1 MKNQELARLF
11 EEIGLMSEFLGD
23 NPFRVRAYYQAARTL
38 YDLDTPIEDVAKGG
52 KEALMALPGIGP
64 DLAEKIL
71 EYLRTGRIAKH
82 EELSRKVPKGVI
94 QVMEVP
100 GVGPKTARQ
109 LYEALGVDSLEKLKQ
124 ALEEGALLRLKGF
137 GAKKA
142 ERIREGLALMEG
154 ASRRRPLGAV
164 LSLARSLLEAIRALP
179 GVEKA
184 ELCGSAR
191 RYKETVGDLD
201 FLVASREGE
210 RVVEGF
216 VRLPAVKEV
225 YAKGENRATVFLK
238 DGLQVDLKI
247 VPPESYGAG
256 LQYLTGSKEHSIRL
270 RALAQEKGLKLN
282 EYGVWRKVAS
292 PSGEPKEERIAGLTE
307 EEVYAALGLPFIP
320 PPLRENRGEVE
331 AALKGALPRLVQLSE
346 IRGDLQ
352 VHSTWSDGKNT
363 LEELYQAAKALGYEY
378 LAVTDH
384 SPAVRVAGGVG
395 PEEALERIRAIRA
408 FNERTGGSPYL
419 LAGAEVDI
427 HPDGGLDY
435 PDWVLKELDIVLV
448 SIHSQFRLDREAQ
461 TRRILKALE
470 NPHVHVLAH
479 PTARLLGRR
488 APVDADWERVFAA
501 AKRLGVYVEI
511 DGYYDRM
518 DLPDDL
524 ARMALEMGLSFSL
537 STDAH
542 QVDHLRFM
550 ELAVGNAQRAWIPPE
565 RVLNTLPLEELL
577 SALKTR

>member
-1 MKNQELARLF
+1 
-11 EEIGLMSEFLGD
+11 MSEFLGD
-23 NPFRVRAYYQAARTL
+23 NPFRVRAYHQAARTL
-38 YDLDTPIEDVAKGG
+38 YDLDTPIEDLAEGG

-64 DLAEKIL
+64 DLADKIL
-71 EYLRTGRIAKH
+71 EYLNTGRMAKH
-82 EELSRKVPKGVI
+82 EELSQKVPPGVI

-109 LYEALGVDSLEKLKQ
+109 LFEALGIDSLEKLRR
-124 ALEEGALLRLKGF
+124 ALEEGRLLSLRGF
-137 GAKKA
+137 GAKKV

-154 ASRRRPLGAV
+154 ASKRRPLGAV

-179 GVEKA
+179 GVKEA

-216 VRLPAVKEV
+216 VRLPKVQEV

-247 VPPESYGAG
+247 VPPESFGAG

-270 RALAQEKGLKLN
+270 RALAQERGLKLN
-282 EYGVWRKVAS
+282 EYGVWR
-292 PSGEPKEERIAGLTE
+292 GEERIAGLTE

-320 PPLRENRGEVE
+320 PPLRENRGEIE
-331 AALKGALPRLVQLSE
+331 AALKGRLPRLVQLSE
-346 IRGDLQ
+346 VRGDLQ

-363 LEELYQAAKALGYEY
+363 VEELYQAARALGYEY

-408 FNERTGGSPYL
+408 WNEQTGGKPYL
-419 LAGAEVDI
+419 LVGAEVDI
-427 HPDGGLDY
+427 HPDGSLDY
-435 PDWVLKELDIVLV
+435 PDWVLKELDLVLV
-448 SIHSQFRLDREAQ
+448 SIHSQFRLDKEAQ
-461 TRRILKALE
+461 TRRILRALQ
-470 NPHVHVLAH
+470 NPYVHILAH

-488 APVDADWERVFAA
+488 APVAADWEEVFTA
-501 AKRLGVYVEI
+501 AKDLGVYVEI

-518 DLPDDL
+518 DLPDEL

-565 RVLNTLPLEELL
+565 RVLNTLPLEDLL
-577 SALKTR
+577 SALKSRSKPQR

>member
-1 MKNQELARLF
+1 
-11 EEIGLMSEFLGD
+11 MSEFLGD
-23 NPFRVRAYYQAARTL
+23 NPFRVRAYHQAARTL
-38 YDLDTPIEDVAKGG
+38 YDLDTPIEDLAEGG

-64 DLAEKIL
+64 DLADKIL
-71 EYLRTGRIAKH
+71 EYLNTGRIAKH
-82 EELSRKVPKGVI
+82 EELSQKVPPGVI

-109 LYEALGVDSLEKLKQ
+109 LFEALGIDSLEKLRR
-124 ALEEGALLRLKGF
+124 ALEEGRLLSLRGF
-137 GAKKA
+137 GAKKV

-154 ASRRRPLGAV
+154 ASKRRPLGAV

-179 GVEKA
+179 GVKEA

-216 VRLPAVKEV
+216 VRLPKVQEV

-247 VPPESYGAG
+247 VLPESFGAG

-282 EYGVWRKVAS
+282 EYGVWR
-292 PSGEPKEERIAGLTE
+292 GEERIAGLTE

-320 PPLRENRGEVE
+320 PPLRENRGEIE
-331 AALKGALPRLVQLSE
+331 AALKGRLPRLVQLSE
-346 IRGDLQ
+346 VRGDLQ

-363 LEELYQAAKALGYEY
+363 VEELYQAARALGYEY

-408 FNERTGGSPYL
+408 WNEQTGGKPYL
-419 LAGAEVDI
+419 LVGAEVDI
-427 HPDGGLDY
+427 HPDGSLDY
-435 PDWVLKELDIVLV
+435 PDWVLKELDLVLV
-448 SIHSQFRLDREAQ
+448 SIHSQFRLDKEAQ
-461 TRRILKALE
+461 TRRILRALQ
-470 NPHVHVLAH
+470 NPYVHILAH

-488 APVDADWERVFAA
+488 APVAADWEEVFAA
-501 AKRLGVYVEI
+501 AKDLGVYVEI

-565 RVLNTLPLEELL
+565 RVLNTLPLEDLL
-577 SALKTR
+577 SALKSRSRPQR

>member
-1 MKNQELARLF
+1 MKNQELARIF

-23 NPFRVRAYYQAARTL
+23 NPFRVRAYHQAARTL
-38 YDLDTPIEDVAKGG
+38 YDLDTPIEDLAEGG

-64 DLAEKIL
+64 DLADKIL
-71 EYLRTGRIAKH
+71 EYLNTGRIAKH
-82 EELSRKVPKGVI
+82 EELSQKVPPGVI

-109 LYEALGVDSLEKLKQ
+109 LFEALGIDSLEKLRR
-124 ALEEGALLRLKGF
+124 ALEEGRLLSLRGF
-137 GAKKA
+137 GAKKV

-154 ASRRRPLGAV
+154 ASKRRPLGAV

-179 GVEKA
+179 GVKEA

-216 VRLPAVKEV
+216 VRLPKVQEV
-225 YAKGENRATVFLK
+225 YAEGENRATVFLK

-247 VPPESYGAG
+247 VLPESFGAG

-282 EYGVWRKVAS
+282 EYGVWR
-292 PSGEPKEERIAGLTE
+292 GEERIAGLTE

-320 PPLRENRGEVE
+320 PPLRENRGEIE
-331 AALKGALPRLVQLSE
+331 AALKGRLPRLVQLSE
-346 IRGDLQ
+346 VRGDLQ

-363 LEELYQAAKALGYEY
+363 VEELYQAARALGYEY

-408 FNERTGGSPYL
+408 WNEQTGGKPYL
-419 LAGAEVDI
+419 LVGAEVDI
-427 HPDGGLDY
+427 HPDGSLDY
-435 PDWVLKELDIVLV
+435 PDWVLKELDLVLV
-448 SIHSQFRLDREAQ
+448 SIHSQFRLDKEAQ
-461 TRRILKALE
+461 TRRILRALQ
-470 NPHVHVLAH
+470 NPYVHILAH

-488 APVDADWERVFAA
+488 APVAADWEEVFAA
-501 AKRLGVYVEI
+501 AKDLGVYVEI

-565 RVLNTLPLEELL
+565 RVLNTLPLEDLL
-577 SALKTR
+577 SALKSRSRPQR

>member
-1 MKNQELARLF
+1 VKNQELARIF

-23 NPFRVRAYYQAARTL
+23 NPFRVRAYHQAARTL
-38 YDLDTPIEDVAKGG
+38 YDLDTPIEDLAEGA

-64 DLAEKIL
+64 DLADKIL
-71 EYLRTGRIAKH
+71 EYLNTGRIAKH
-82 EELSRKVPKGVI
+82 EELSQKVPPGVI

-109 LYEALGVDSLEKLKQ
+109 LFEALGIDSLEKLRR
-124 ALEEGALLRLKGF
+124 ALEEGRLLSLRGF
-137 GAKKA
+137 GAKKV

-154 ASRRRPLGAV
+154 ASKRRPLGAV

-179 GVEKA
+179 GVKEA

-216 VRLPAVKEV
+216 VRLPKVQEV

-247 VPPESYGAG
+247 VLPESFGAG

-282 EYGVWRKVAS
+282 EYGVWR
-292 PSGEPKEERIAGLTE
+292 GEERIAGLTE

-320 PPLRENRGEVE
+320 PPLRENRGEIE
-331 AALKGALPRLVQLSE
+331 AALKGRLPRLVQLSE
-346 IRGDLQ
+346 VRGDLQ

-363 LEELYQAAKALGYEY
+363 VEELYQAARALGYEY

-408 FNERTGGSPYL
+408 WNEQTGGKPYL
-419 LAGAEVDI
+419 LVGAEVDI
-427 HPDGGLDY
+427 HPDGSLDY
-435 PDWVLKELDIVLV
+435 PDWVLKELDLVLV
-448 SIHSQFRLDREAQ
+448 SIHSQFRLDKEAQ
-461 TRRILKALE
+461 TRRILRALQ
-470 NPHVHVLAH
+470 NPYVHILAH

-488 APVDADWERVFAA
+488 APVAADWEEVFAA
-501 AKRLGVYVEI
+501 AKDLGVYVEI

-565 RVLNTLPLEELL
+565 RVLNTLPLEDLL
-577 SALKTR
+577 SALKSRSRPQR

>member
-1 MKNQELARLF
+1 MKNQELARIF

-23 NPFRVRAYYQAARTL
+23 NPFRVRAYHQAARTL
-38 YDLDTPIEDVAKGG
+38 YDLDTPIEDLAEGG

-64 DLAEKIL
+64 DLADKIL
-71 EYLRTGRIAKH
+71 EYLNTGRIAKH
-82 EELSRKVPKGVI
+82 EELSQKVPPGVI

-109 LYEALGVDSLEKLKQ
+109 LFEALGIDSLEKLRR
-124 ALEEGALLRLKGF
+124 ALEEGRLLSLRGF
-137 GAKKA
+137 GAKKV

-154 ASRRRPLGAV
+154 ASKRRPLGAV

-179 GVEKA
+179 GVKEA

-216 VRLPAVKEV
+216 VRLPKVQEV

-247 VPPESYGAG
+247 VLPESFGAG

-282 EYGVWRKVAS
+282 EYGVWR
-292 PSGEPKEERIAGLTE
+292 GEERIAGLTE

-320 PPLRENRGEVE
+320 PPLRENRGEIE
-331 AALKGALPRLVQLSE
+331 AALKGRLPRLVQLSE
-346 IRGDLQ
+346 VRGDLQ

-363 LEELYQAAKALGYEY
+363 VEELYQAARALGYEY

-408 FNERTGGSPYL
+408 WNEQTGGKPYL
-419 LAGAEVDI
+419 LVGAEVDI
-427 HPDGGLDY
+427 HPDGSLDY
-435 PDWVLKELDIVLV
+435 PDWVLKELDLVLV
-448 SIHSQFRLDREAQ
+448 SIHSQFRLDKEAQ
-461 TRRILKALE
+461 TRRILRALQ
-470 NPHVHVLAH
+470 NPYVHILAH

-488 APVDADWERVFAA
+488 APVAADWEEVFAA
-501 AKRLGVYVEI
+501 AKDLGVYVEI

-565 RVLNTLPLEELL
+565 RVLNTLPLEDLL
-577 SALKTR
+577 SALKSRSRPQR

>member
-1 MKNQELARLF
+1 MKNQELARIF

-23 NPFRVRAYYQAARTL
+23 NPFRVRAYHQAARTL
-38 YDLDTPIEDVAKGG
+38 YDLDTPIEDLAEGA

-64 DLAEKIL
+64 DLADKIL
-71 EYLRTGRIAKH
+71 EYLNTGRIAKH
-82 EELSRKVPKGVI
+82 EELSQKVPPGVI

-109 LYEALGVDSLEKLKQ
+109 LFEALGIDSLEKLRR
-124 ALEEGALLRLKGF
+124 ALEEGRLLSLRGF
-137 GAKKA
+137 GAKKV

-154 ASRRRPLGAV
+154 ASKRRPLGAV

-179 GVEKA
+179 GVKEA

-216 VRLPAVKEV
+216 VRLPKVQEV

-247 VPPESYGAG
+247 VPPESFGAG

-282 EYGVWRKVAS
+282 EYGVWR
-292 PSGEPKEERIAGLTE
+292 GEERIAGLTE

-320 PPLRENRGEVE
+320 PPLRENRGEIE
-331 AALKGALPRLVQLSE
+331 AALKGRLPRLVQLSE
-346 IRGDLQ
+346 VRGDLQ

-363 LEELYQAAKALGYEY
+363 VEELYQAARALGYEY

-408 FNERTGGSPYL
+408 WNEQTGGKPYL
-419 LAGAEVDI
+419 LVGAEVDI
-427 HPDGGLDY
+427 HPDGSLDY
-435 PDWVLKELDIVLV
+435 PDWVLKELDLVLV
-448 SIHSQFRLDREAQ
+448 SIHSQFRLDKEAQ
-461 TRRILKALE
+461 TRRILRALQ
-470 NPHVHVLAH
+470 NPYVHILAH

-488 APVDADWERVFAA
+488 APVAADWEEVFAA
-501 AKRLGVYVEI
+501 AKDLGVYVEI

-565 RVLNTLPLEELL
+565 RVLNTLPLEDLL
-577 SALKTR
+577 SALKSRSRPQR

>member
-1 MKNQELARLF
+1 MKNQEVARIF

-23 NPFRVRAYYQAARTL
+23 NPFRVRAYDQASRTL
-38 YDLDTPIEDVAKGG
+38 YDLDTPIEVLAQGG
-52 KEALMALPGIGP
+52 KEALMKLPGIGP

-71 EYLRTGRIAKH
+71 EYLNTGRVQKH
-82 EELSRKVPKGVI
+82 EELAQKVPRGLL

-100 GVGPKTARQ
+100 GVGPKTARV
-109 LYEALGVDSLEKLKQ
+109 LYETLKVDSLEALKRALDEGKL
-124 ALEEGALLRLKGF
+124 LSLKGF
-137 GAKKA
+137 GAKKV
-142 ERIREGLALMEG
+142 ERIREGLDLMERVG
-154 ASRRRPLGAV
+154 KRRPLGAV
-164 LSLARSLLEAIRALP
+164 LSLARSLLEAIRTLP

-201 FLVASREGE
+201 FLVASLEGE
-210 RVVEGF
+210 GVVEAF
-216 VRLPAVKEV
+216 VRLPGVKEV

-247 VPPESYGAG
+247 VPPESFGAG
-256 LQYLTGSKEHSIRL
+256 LQYLTGSKEHSVRL

-282 EYGVWRKVAS
+282 EYGVWRQ
-292 PSGEPKEERIAGLTE
+292 GERIAGRTE
-307 EEVYAALGLPFIP
+307 EEVYAALGLPWIP
-320 PPLRENRGEVE
+320 PPLRENGGEVE
-331 AALKGALPRLVQLSE
+331 AALEGRLPRLLELSE

-352 VHSTWSDGKNT
+352 VHSNWSDGKNT
-363 LEELYQAAKALGYEY
+363 LEELYKAAQGLGYEY
-378 LAVTDH
+378 LAITDH

-408 FNERTGGSPYL
+408 FNEKTGGRPFL

-427 HPDGGLDY
+427 GPDGSLDY
-435 PDWVLKELDIVLV
+435 PDWVLKELDIVLI
-448 SIHSQFRLDREAQ
+448 SIHSHFRLDRKAQ
-461 TRRILKALE
+461 TGRILKALR
-470 NPHVHVLAH
+470 NPYVHVLAH

-488 APVDADWERVFAA
+488 APVEADWERIFVQA
-501 AKRLGVYVEI
+501 REEGVYVEI

-524 ARMALEMGLSFSL
+524 ARMALDMGLSFSL

-542 QVDHLRFM
+542 QVDHLRLM
-550 ELAVGNAQRAWIPPE
+550 ELAVGYAQRAWIPKE
-565 RVLNTLPLEELL
+565 RVLNTLPLGDLL
-577 SALKTR
+577 RALRPS

>member
-38 YDLDTPIEDVAKGG
+38 YDFDTPIEDVAKGG

-64 DLAEKIL
+64 DLADKIL
-71 EYLRTGRIAKH
+71 EYLRTGRIAKY
-82 EELSRKVPKGVI
+82 EELSRKVPPGVI

-109 LYEALGVDSLEKLKQ
+109 LFEALGIDSLQRLKE

-137 GAKKA
+137 GPKKA
-142 ERIREGLALMEG
+142 ERIKEGLALREG

-164 LSLARSLLEAIRALP
+164 LSLAKSLLEAIRALP

-201 FLVASREGE
+201 FLASSREGE
-210 RVVEGF
+210 KVVEAF
-216 VRLPAVKEV
+216 VRLPWVKEV

-238 DGLQVDLKI
+238 DGLQVDLRV
-247 VPPESYGAG
+247 VPPEGYGAG

-282 EYGVWRKVAS
+282 EYGVWRRVAS
-292 PSGEPKEERIAGLTE
+292 PGGPKEERVAGLTE

-320 PPLRENRGEVE
+320 PPLRENRGEIE
-331 AALKGALPRLVQLSE
+331 AALEGRLPRLVQLSE
-346 IRGDLQ
+346 IKGDLQ
-352 VHSTWSDGKNT
+352 VHSTWSDGQNT

-395 PEEALERIRAIRA
+395 PEEALARIRAIRA
-408 FNERTGGSPYL
+408 FNERTGGRPFL

-427 HPDGGLDY
+427 HPDGSLDY
-435 PDWVLKELDIVLV
+435 PDWVLAELDIVLV
-448 SIHSQFRLDREAQ
+448 SIHSRFRLDKEAQ
-461 TRRILKALE
+461 TRRILKALG
-470 NPHVHVLAH
+470 NPHVHILAH

-488 APVDADWERVFAA
+488 PPLDADWERIFAT
-501 AKRLGVYVEI
+501 AKEHGVYVEI

-565 RVLNTLPLEELL
+565 RVLNTLSLEALL
-577 SALKTR
+577 SVLKGR

>member
-1 MKNQELARLF
+1 MKNQELARIF

-23 NPFRVRAYYQAARTL
+23 NPFRVRAYHQAARTL
-38 YDLDTPIEDVAKGG
+38 YDLDTPIEDLAEGA

-64 DLAEKIL
+64 DLADKIL
-71 EYLRTGRIAKH
+71 EYLNTGRIAKH
-82 EELSRKVPKGVI
+82 EELSQKVPPGVI

-109 LYEALGVDSLEKLKQ
+109 LFEALGIDSLEKLRR
-124 ALEEGALLRLKGF
+124 ALEEGRLLSLRGF
-137 GAKKA
+137 GAKKV

-154 ASRRRPLGAV
+154 ASKRRPLGAV

-179 GVEKA
+179 GVKEA

-216 VRLPAVKEV
+216 VRLPKVQEV

-247 VPPESYGAG
+247 VLPESFGAG

-282 EYGVWRKVAS
+282 EYGVWR
-292 PSGEPKEERIAGLTE
+292 GEERIAGLTE

-320 PPLRENRGEVE
+320 PPLRENRGEIE
-331 AALKGALPRLVQLSE
+331 AALKGRLPRLVQLSE
-346 IRGDLQ
+346 VRGDLQ

-363 LEELYQAAKALGYEY
+363 VEELYQAARALGYEY

-408 FNERTGGSPYL
+408 WNEQTGGKPYL
-419 LAGAEVDI
+419 LVGAEVDI
-427 HPDGGLDY
+427 HPDGSLDY
-435 PDWVLKELDIVLV
+435 PDWVLKELDLVLV
-448 SIHSQFRLDREAQ
+448 SIHSQFRLDKEAQ
-461 TRRILKALE
+461 TRRILRALQ
-470 NPHVHVLAH
+470 NPYVHILAH

-488 APVDADWERVFAA
+488 APVAADWEEVFAA
-501 AKRLGVYVEI
+501 AKDLGVYVEI

-565 RVLNTLPLEELL
+565 RVLNTLPLEDLL
-577 SALKTR
+577 SALKSRSRPQR

>member
-1 MKNQELARLF
+1 
-11 EEIGLMSEFLGD
+11 MSEFLGD
-23 NPFRVRAYYQAARTL
+23 NPFRVRAYHQAARTL
-38 YDLDTPIEDVAKGG
+38 YDLDTPIEDLAEGG

-64 DLAEKIL
+64 DLADKIL
-71 EYLRTGRIAKH
+71 EYLNTGRMAKH
-82 EELSRKVPKGVI
+82 EELSQKVPPGVI

-109 LYEALGVDSLEKLKQ
+109 LFEALGIDSLEKLRR
-124 ALEEGALLRLKGF
+124 ALEEGRLLSLRGF
-137 GAKKA
+137 GAKKV

-154 ASRRRPLGAV
+154 ASKRRPLGAV

-179 GVEKA
+179 GVKEA

-216 VRLPAVKEV
+216 VRLPKVQEV

-247 VPPESYGAG
+247 VPPESFGAG

-270 RALAQEKGLKLN
+270 RALAQERGLKLN
-282 EYGVWRKVAS
+282 EYGVWR
-292 PSGEPKEERIAGLTE
+292 GEERIAGLTE

-320 PPLRENRGEVE
+320 PPLRENRGEIE
-331 AALKGALPRLVQLSE
+331 AALKGRLPRLVQLSE
-346 IRGDLQ
+346 VRGDLQ

-363 LEELYQAAKALGYEY
+363 VEELYQAARALGYEY

-408 FNERTGGSPYL
+408 WNEQTGGKPYL
-419 LAGAEVDI
+419 LVGAEVDI
-427 HPDGGLDY
+427 HPDGSLDY
-435 PDWVLKELDIVLV
+435 PDWVLKELDLVLV
-448 SIHSQFRLDREAQ
+448 SIHSQFRLDKEAQ
-461 TRRILKALE
+461 TRRILRALQ
-470 NPHVHVLAH
+470 NPYVHILAH

-488 APVDADWERVFAA
+488 APVAADWEEVFTA
-501 AKRLGVYVEI
+501 AKDLGVYVEI

-565 RVLNTLPLEELL
+565 RVLNTLPLEDLL
-577 SALKTR
+577 SALKSRSKPQR